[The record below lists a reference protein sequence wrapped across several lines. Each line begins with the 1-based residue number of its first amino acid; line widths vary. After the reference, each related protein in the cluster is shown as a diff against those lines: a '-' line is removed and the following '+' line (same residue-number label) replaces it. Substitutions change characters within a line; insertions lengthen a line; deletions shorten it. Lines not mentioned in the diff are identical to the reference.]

1 MISIGFST
9 REIDNDFITHLKKTC
24 GPKNVEVIPFENKGT
39 HSLSEAYNF
48 ILNKASNDIVVLC
61 HDDIEIE
68 TNSWGYKLKTLFDS
82 HPEHGIIGLAGSKYM
97 PESGRWWEV
106 PQSMYGIVNHKNEG
120 RKWESKYSKDL
131 KNRLEDVIV
140 VDGLFIALNKKRIKS
155 NFDTSIE
162 GFHFYD
168 IGFSFNNFKQG
179 VKIGVTT
186 KIRVTHLSIGE
197 TNEQWDKNREDFAEK
212 NKEFL
217 PLNISD
223 NSNLSTFIMVHDQDI
238 ILDYE
243 KNEKYKGIDNLNY
256 VFLGNRDI
264 DKLSNIENVIVA
276 RDLEHNLEQYPNINA
291 FTGWYA
297 LWKNNLIQTKYVN
310 LFEYDTIIDNKLFA
324 VLPKLME
331 NGFDLLGYV
340 PMTCKNY
347 HFIDNPDWT
356 SDIFKSISKKYR
368 VDLRNKIKGML
379 NDNPNMM
386 WSTTSNTTFK
396 KTTLDNYM
404 NWFIPLLEDI
414 ISLKTAGHAHERSTT
429 FYSIMN
435 NKPFLMT
442 NNLLKHFQL
451 DSHKTQG
458 HPVDFE
464 SSLEKLKVN
473 EL

>member
-1 MISIGFST
+1 M
-9 REIDNDFITHLKKTC
+9 
-24 GPKNVEVIPFENKGT
+24 
-39 HSLSEAYNF
+39 
-48 ILNKASNDIVVLC
+48 
-61 HDDIEIE
+61 
-68 TNSWGYKLKTLFDS
+68 
-82 HPEHGIIGLAGSKYM
+82 
-97 PESGRWWEV
+97 
-106 PQSMYGIVNHKNEG
+106 
-120 RKWESKYSKDL
+120 
-131 KNRLEDVIV
+131 
-140 VDGLFIALNKKRIKS
+140 
-155 NFDTSIE
+155 
-162 GFHFYD
+162 
-168 IGFSFNNFKQG
+168 
-179 VKIGVTT
+179 
-186 KIRVTHLSIGE
+186 IRVTHFSVGE

-223 NSNLSTFIMVHDQDI
+223 NSDLSTFIMVHDQDI

-264 DKLSNIENVIVA
+264 DKLSNIENVIIA
-276 RDLEHNLEQYPNINA
+276 RDLEHNLEQYPNLNA

-297 LWKNNLIQTKYVN
+297 LWENNLIQTKYVN
-310 LFEYDTIIDNKLFA
+310 LFEYDTIIGNKLFA
-324 VLPKLME
+324 VLQKLME

-356 SDIFKSISKKYR
+356 SDIFKSISEKYR

-414 ISLKTAGHAHERSTT
+414 ISLKTAGHAQERSTT
-429 FYSIMN
+429 LYSIMN